1 MQFRR
6 RREPSQSESYFI
18 NAEPSYKFDK
28 KIYVDQWAFGLNAEV
43 AGHGLLRNALSSPD
57 EFD

>member
-18 NAEPSYKFDK
+18 NGEPICKFDK
-28 KIYVDQWAFGLNAEV
+28 KIYVDQLAFGLNAEV
-43 AGHGLLRNALSSPD
+43 AGLLRNALSSPD
-57 EFD
+57 DFD